1 MGWRIVDINGS
12 PISSKADIV
21 ALLPTIANG
30 DMTTFSLLTEEQV
43 VAAKRKSEIED
54 ALSALTAD
62 TDDEQPEKQA
72 AAIVRV
78 GSGATLSASLHIVG
92 WLCARMAEAQT
103 PAVQLKC
110 LGLIS
115 SLTADGSAEMK
126 TALLRQAR
134 SLVEKAQS
142 FTCEPHD
149 TRGDK
154 PQSLVREK
162 AAKCLALLEPPAA
175 EEAAP
180 EPDAPEQAAA
190 DPAVPE
196 PEAPEAATSRA
207 AAADPPTPG
216 PIRGSDPADPQASFV
231 PLNCI
236 LYEKMLSMCM
246 SFNDEED
253 AAAKGGGDGAVVSCL
268 KMTWAPLRLSQAYH
282 ATLVVKNALTAFRK
296 KPGQGKLWPTTKS
309 RSRYHPLACFF
320 LPFRG

>member
-1 MGWRIVDINGS
+1 MDINGS

-54 ALSALTAD
+54 ALSSLTAD

-78 GSGATLSASLHIVG
+78 GSDATLSASLHIVG

-115 SLTADGSAEMK
+115 SLTADGSEEMK
-126 TALLRQAR
+126 TTLLRQAQP
-134 SLVEKAQS
+134 LVEKAQS

-149 TRGDK
+149 THGDK
-154 PQSLVREK
+154 PQTLVREK

-231 PLNCI
+231 P
-236 LYEKMLSMCM
+236 
-246 SFNDEED
+246 
-253 AAAKGGGDGAVVSCL
+253 
-268 KMTWAPLRLSQAYH
+268 
-282 ATLVVKNALTAFRK
+282 
-296 KPGQGKLWPTTKS
+296 
-309 RSRYHPLACFF
+309 
-320 LPFRG
+320 